1 MWGEEAQ
8 GMPILQKAPKWHLH
22 QHRDS
27 SQQGK
32 SFFPTPNG
40 STVSIEKPSAASSL
54 HSQPSWDAL
63 LDQCLGGEK
72 LSFLSFTESQ
82 FDRAIGACNSYS
94 EWAGAQKRSREALS
108 ALQALCQPCAASKS
122 RPREM
127 AYVKGAQNRAQCCS
141 MEGGGGT
148 HGEHSPAW
156 GRERHGGHCKKSTV
170 SVLME
175 RMAFGT
181 LCFLKK
187 KTKHTI

>member
-1 MWGEEAQ
+1 M
-8 GMPILQKAPKWHLH
+8 ILCEVKKHKGCQSCRKPQSDTSTSTGTAASRENP
-22 QHRDS
+22 
-27 SQQGK
+27 
-32 SFFPTPNG
+32 FFPTPNG

-54 HSQPSWDAL
+54 HRQPSWDAL

-127 AYVKGAQNRAQCCS
+127 AYVKGAQN
-141 MEGGGGT
+141 
-148 HGEHSPAW
+148 
-156 GRERHGGHCKKSTV
+156 
-170 SVLME
+170 
-175 RMAFGT
+175 
-181 LCFLKK
+181 
-187 KTKHTI
+187 